1 MNVGIDESATE
12 EDDERA
18 GKADKEEQ
26 KCQLLHVHR
35 SLPLPLLLLAPIL
48 STVPGRLSS

>member
-1 MNVGIDESATE
+1 MKVGIDESATE

-18 GKADKEEQ
+18 GEADKEEQ

-35 SLPLPLLLLAPIL
+35 SLPLLLLAPIL